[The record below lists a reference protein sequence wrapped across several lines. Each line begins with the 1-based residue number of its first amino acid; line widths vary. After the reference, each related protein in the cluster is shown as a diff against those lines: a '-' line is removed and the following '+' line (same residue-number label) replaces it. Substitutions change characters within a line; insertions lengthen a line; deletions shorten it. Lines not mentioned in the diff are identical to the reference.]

1 MARFGWCGDGQGV
14 AETLER
20 QEEVWEIVAGR
31 HGQIKARLIRTER
44 RPRCTDGGDG
54 PNRKAGSITT
64 VGQGENLSAVV
75 RAEDVAPEL
84 GRATSLGIERA
95 DLEQRETRIL

>member
-1 MARFGWCGDGQGV
+1 MGAAGIPSISQGVGRVVARFGWCGDGRGV

-44 RPRCTDGGDG
+44 RPRCTQ
-54 PNRKAGSITT
+54 RSSSIQH
-64 VGQGENLSAVV
+64 GQTPDNSL
-75 RAEDVAPEL
+75 VAKP
-84 GRATSLGIERA
+84 
-95 DLEQRETRIL
+95 